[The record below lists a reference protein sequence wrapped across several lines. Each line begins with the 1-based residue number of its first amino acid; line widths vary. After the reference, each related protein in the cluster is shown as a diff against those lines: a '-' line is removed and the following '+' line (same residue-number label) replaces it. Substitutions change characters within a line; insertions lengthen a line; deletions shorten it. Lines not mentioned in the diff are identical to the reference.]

1 MRNHLA
7 IFIISFFS
15 LAACKNKKKN
25 ENAESFFPVLSFL
38 QSQVRG
44 IDTSLYRIVRLEKQD
59 GQSNTTYISRN
70 DFRSVAAPFL
80 NLPDISAG
88 DLKDDYEE
96 SKIFEQ
102 ASNQVILTYTTNE
115 KDNEIQREDVIL
127 GPGTNEFDKVETII
141 IHQMKNAGDSTV
153 IRNMVWYV
161 DKRFTIVTKTQKANG
176 PEKVNTVEVVWNDFK
191 DPQDL

>member
-1 MRNHLA
+1 MNRLVVC
-7 IFIISFFS
+7 IVVLFFT
-15 LAACKNKKKN
+15 AACKNKKKK
-25 ENAESFFPVLSFL
+25 ENTESFFPVLSFL

-44 IDTSLYRIVRLEKQD
+44 VDTSLYRIVRLEKQD

-70 DFRSVAAPFL
+70 DFRSVSAPFL
-80 NLPDISAG
+80 NLPDISS
-88 DLKDDYEE
+88 DELKDDYEE

-102 ASNQVILTYTTNE
+102 ASNQVILTYTTAE

-141 IHQMKNAGDSTV
+141 IHQVKNAGDSTV

-161 DKRFTIVTKTQKANG
+161 DKRFTIVTKTQKENK
-176 PEKVNTVEVVWNDFK
+176 PDKVNTVEVIWNDFK